1 MKGNVVR
8 TWVVNEEQKLYST
21 NVGMYV
27 MYTMYI
33 KNIINLLL
41 NIKYEDPKLRR
52 ILSFTLCT

>member
-1 MKGNVVR
+1 MR